1 MLCGDI
7 FNNRFALF
15 GNYKKQK
22 ADMKRCG
29 ICGSPRDSP
38 NIGRYVHTMYSR
50 RCNAI
55 CSLPRH
61 RCFGFEFVRF
71 TSWFTF
77 RIIVISAFVMN
88 AHKPDVLLGHIYAN
102 RRPQTVYWCRS
113 FRETRLFTQQWCVVH
128 LLLQP
133 VWHKFF
139 RVTTRILLVK
149 MHEFDPNNQMGEF
162 SSCK

>member
-7 FNNRFALF
+7 FDNRFTLF

-88 AHKPDVLLGHIYAN
+88 AHKPAVLLGHIYAN

-113 FRETRLFTQQWCVVH
+113 PPSGSENHAYLLNSDALYISCYNLSDIYSFALPREYCW
-128 LLLQP
+128 
-133 VWHKFF
+133 
-139 RVTTRILLVK
+139 
-149 MHEFDPNNQMGEF
+149 
-162 SSCK
+162 

>member
-1 MLCGDI
+1 MLCGD
-7 FNNRFALF
+7 FFDNRFTLF
-15 GNYKKQK
+15 WNYKITKGGHE
-22 ADMKRCG
+22 AM
-29 ICGSPRDSP
+29 RDIRQPS
-38 NIGRYVHTMYSR
+38 GQAEHVRYVHTMYSR

-88 AHKPDVLLGHIYAN
+88 AHKPAVLLGHIYAN

-113 FRETRLFTQQWCVVH
+113 SPWGSEKHAYLLNSDAFYISCYNLSDIALFALPREWC
-128 LLLQP
+128 
-133 VWHKFF
+133 W
-139 RVTTRILLVK
+139 
-149 MHEFDPNNQMGEF
+149 
-162 SSCK
+162 